1 MYKVFLVEDEIVIR
15 EGIKSKIRWEEEGFQ
30 IVGDESDGE
39 LAYPMIL
46 RTQPDILIT
55 DIKMPFMDGL
65 ELSKLLRKNI
75 PNLKIII
82 ISGYSDFSYA
92 QQAIDIGICEYLLKP
107 ITSGKLLDSVKN
119 AAATIEKDRKEK
131 QILEQYQQLVY
142 QKQGEKR
149 KEFFEALV
157 SGNLSLAEIIKREEE
172 LGIAMRASVFCVMLF
187 QFIEKNDAYSYSTE
201 IVQYEAAMTTALATL
216 HDLVVFERGVDG
228 WAFILLGENDASVQ
242 ELSQKLRDLLIHVCD
257 NKAHFFGGI
266 GRCVHRVRDI
276 QQSYLDANRA
286 YALRYFQKGDQFVS
300 YLDVQDIREQIG
312 NEVNLSDMN
321 LEKHDR
327 NLLQDFL
334 RRGTLHDVDEFVE
347 SYLNGYGA
355 SAMNSALFRNFIILD
370 GCSAIISFMTSF
382 HFPKDMMD
390 TCLKNMN
397 NVADQLASLESCKNF
412 LASTLKDVIEKRNT
426 NSYKRY
432 ALLIEQAKQY
442 MHKSLGRVD
451 LSLDKVAATVNVSPN
466 YFSSLF
472 NQETGMTFIE
482 YLTNIRMEKA
492 KEYLRCSGKKIT
504 EIGTLV
510 GYQDSHYF
518 SYIFKKTQNC
528 TPSDYRVQGKCEE

>member
-15 EGIKSKIRWEEEGFQ
+15 EGIKTKIRWEEEGFQ

-65 ELSKLLRKNI
+65 ELSKLLRKNL

-107 ITSGKLLDSVKN
+107 ITSVKLLDSVKN

-142 QKQGEKR
+142 QKQGEMR

-157 SGNLSLAEIIKREEE
+157 SGNLSLAEIITREEE
-172 LGIAMRASVFCVMLF
+172 LGISMRASVFCVMLF
-187 QFIEKNDAYSYSTE
+187 QFIEKNDAYSYSNE
-201 IVQYEAAMTTALATL
+201 IVQYEAAMTKSLQTF

-228 WAFILLGENDASVQ
+228 WAFILLGENEESVQ
-242 ELSQKLRDLLIHVCD
+242 SLSQNVRDALVRVCD
-257 NKAHFFGGI
+257 GKAHYFGGI

-286 YALRYFQKGDQFVS
+286 YALRYFQRGDQFVH
-300 YLDVQDIREQIG
+300 YQDVQDIREKIG
-312 NEVNLSDMN
+312 NDVNFSDLN

-370 GCSAIISFMTSF
+370 GCSAIISFMTAF

-390 TCLKNMN
+390 ACLKNMN
-397 NVADQLASLESCKNF
+397 NVADQLSSLESCKNF
-412 LASTLKDVIEKRNT
+412 LANTLKGVIEMRNT

-442 MHKSLGRVD
+442 MHKSLGSFD
-451 LSLDKVAATVNVSPN
+451 LSLDKVAATVNLSPN

-492 KEYLRCSGKKIT
+492 KEYLRCSGRKIT